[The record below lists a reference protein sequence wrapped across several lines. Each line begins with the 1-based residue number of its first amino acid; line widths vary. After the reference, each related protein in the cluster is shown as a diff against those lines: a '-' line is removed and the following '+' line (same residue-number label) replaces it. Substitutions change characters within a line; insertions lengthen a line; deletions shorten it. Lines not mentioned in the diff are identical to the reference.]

1 MTDKE
6 IYEETLYQL
15 RARAWG
21 ISNDLMSK
29 ANKIKDLIE
38 RIESLALK
46 NILSWASIKKSIDGC
61 EVTEVFQAH
70 SREVSVRLK
79 NGIKLT
85 SVEPNI
91 DDIIDLAVAAEP
103 KCGSVRMATE

>member
-38 RIESLALK
+38 DSTKEKKFLNLSVSADSVK
-46 NILSWASIKKSIDGC
+46 NDGEQLSKLD
-61 EVTEVFQAH
+61 
-70 SREVSVRLK
+70 RLSVAIYRK
-79 NGIKLT
+79 ENGY
-85 SVEPNI
+85 
-91 DDIIDLAVAAEP
+91 
-103 KCGSVRMATE
+103 KCY